1 MNAKKNTILKGL
13 VDKQKLIKTKNV
25 STVNLE
31 ALVNSGR
38 VRIKKDELIEVLD
51 NSKNRKKS

>member
-1 MNAKKNTILKGL
+1 MNAKKNTVLKGL
-13 VDKQKLIKTKNV
+13 VDKQKLIKTKNA